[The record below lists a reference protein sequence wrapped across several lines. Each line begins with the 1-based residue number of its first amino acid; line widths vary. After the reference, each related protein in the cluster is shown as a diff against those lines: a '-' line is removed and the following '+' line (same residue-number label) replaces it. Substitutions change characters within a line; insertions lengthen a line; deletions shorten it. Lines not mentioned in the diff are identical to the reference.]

1 MSKSPLSYLFSMTL
15 AVAAV
20 LVATSGVATTSVAQ
34 RFVLRTQEAGF
45 GSAWDGTGVA
55 VADYDLDG
63 DLDVYHVSYKPYD
76 QFDPRSWNRL
86 YRNNG
91 DKTFTEVGL
100 EAGVRGESIPPTTLR
115 VFGNKFGAS
124 WVDYDNDGDPDLFL
138 TNIGPEVLFRN
149 NGDGTFEDVTDD
161 AGLQGAN
168 AVADLTETS
177 GSLWRDF
184 DLDGDLDVFITS
196 WSGVTR
202 FYSNNGDGTF
212 EDISEV
218 TGLGL
223 DVRSWMSLSDDFN
236 HDGRPD
242 LYLVNDFGPNLLY
255 LNLGN
260 HVWELASD
268 LFEIGGIKESMGAS
282 MGDADND
289 GYYDIFITNNAIHS
303 SQLNSFYRAAA
314 TPPYLE
320 IGTEL
325 GIGETDWGWGT
336 ELFDADNDGDLDIFA
351 VNGSFLERDTP
362 NRLFRNRL
370 IEDGVL
376 SFEDVSVASTTDGLA
391 ESHGLVVFDY
401 DDDGDLDMLVSNWRE
416 PLYLYE
422 NTTISR
428 NWLKVELIGDTNNL
442 NGVGAE
448 LRFSTLDGTY
458 YRLNDGID
466 FLGQSIQPVHV
477 GLGSAAMVNELM
489 VTWPGGAREVYLDV
503 QANQTFIAREGS
515 GVAVS
520 TDPSLPHSASGLAPS
535 AFPNPAQ
542 NHVNIQ
548 FSAPSSGV
556 YLVEVYSV
564 LGERVAFD
572 KILATVGA
580 TARIDLSLGEIPSG
594 LYVYRITTNSAT
606 HIGSGTFNRLR

>member
-1 MSKSPLSYLFSMTL
+1 MDYLCSGMYLSGSDRNALLFSRMSKGPLSYLFSMMP
-15 AVAAV
+15 AVAVV
-20 LVATSGVATTSVAQ
+20 LVATSGRRATSVAQ

-55 VADYDLDG
+55 VTDYDLDG

-100 EAGVRGESIPPTTLR
+100 EAGVRGESIPPTILR
-115 VFGNKFGAS
+115 VFGNKFGVS
-124 WVDYDNDGDPDLFL
+124 WVDYDNDGDLDLFL

-149 NGDGTFEDVTDD
+149 NGDGTFDDVTHDS
-161 AGLQGAN
+161 GLQGAN
-168 AVADLTETS
+168 AVADLSETS

-184 DLDGDLDVFITS
+184 DLDVFITS

-212 EDISEV
+212 EEISEL

-242 LYLVNDFGPNLLY
+242 LLLVNDFGPNLLY

-268 LFEIGGIKESMGAS
+268 LYDLGGYKESMGAS

-289 GYYDIFITNNAIHS
+289 GDYDIFITNNAIHTT
-303 SQLNSFYRAAA
+303 QLNSFYRATP
-314 TPPYLE
+314 TPPYIE

-336 ELFDADNDGDLDIFA
+336 ELFDADHD
-351 VNGSFLERDTP
+351 R
-362 NRLFRNRL
+362 
-370 IEDGVL
+370 
-376 SFEDVSVASTTDGLA
+376 
-391 ESHGLVVFDY
+391 
-401 DDDGDLDMLVSNWRE
+401 DLDMLVSNWRE
-416 PLYLYE
+416 PLYMYE
-422 NTTISR
+422 NTTFSG
-428 NWLKVELIGDTNNL
+428 NWLKVNLIGETSNL

-448 LRFSTLDGTY
+448 LRFTTLDGTY
-458 YRLNDGID
+458 YRLNDGIA

-477 GLGSAAMVNELM
+477 GLGSAAMVIELM
-489 VTWPGGAREVYLDV
+489 VTWPGGAREVYLDIQV
-503 QANQTFIAREGS
+503 NQTFIAREGS
-515 GVAVS
+515 GAAVS
-520 TDPSLPHSASGLAPS
+520 TDPAIEQPRGELIPS

-542 NHVNIQ
+542 NRVSIQ

-564 LGERVAFD
+564 LGQRIAFEEVL
-572 KILATVGA
+572 ISVGN
-580 TARIDLSLGEIPSG
+580 TARLELALGEFP
-594 LYVYRITTNSAT
+594 
-606 HIGSGTFNRLR
+606 